1 MIFYFSG
8 TGNSKWVAE
17 ELAKQTNDAAIDLI
31 TVEKASV
38 VPPDTFGLV
47 FPIYAWGIPEPVKLF
62 LNSATG
68 YATFSFAI
76 CTCGE
81 NAGHA
86 MKHLKNLYPF
96 NSTYSIVMPSN
107 YIMGADVE
115 PVTAIQ
121 HKISNAKVQLQSIAK
136 EVNNQQSVYQV
147 VEGSFPSLK
156 SALIS
161 PLFDRFA
168 RRTKPFYATSECIS
182 CGLCARNCPTQ
193 TIKLIDGKPHWGDEC
208 YQCTACI
215 NDCPVQAI
223 QFGKSTINRG
233 RYFFEMHQKNP

>member
-17 ELAKQTNDAAIDLI
+17 ELAKQIDDTAMDLI
-31 TVEKASV
+31 TVGKAPI
-38 VPPDTFGLV
+38 VPLDTFGLV
-47 FPIYAWGIPEPVKLF
+47 FPIYAWGIPEPVRLF

-68 YATFSFAI
+68 RSAFSFAI
-76 CTCGE
+76 CTYGE
-81 NAGHA
+81 DAGHA
-86 MKHLKNLYPF
+86 MKDLKSLYPF
-96 NSTYSIVMPSN
+96 NSTYSIVMPNN
-107 YIMGADVE
+107 YIIGYDVDPAE
-115 PVTAIQ
+115 VIQ
-121 HKISNAKVQLQSIAK
+121 HKIASAKIQFQTIAK
-136 EVNNQQSVYQV
+136 EVQNQQSVNKV
-147 VEGSFPSLK
+147 TEGSLPRLK
-156 SALIS
+156 SLLIS

-193 TIKLIDGKPHWGDEC
+193 TIKLIDGKPQWGDHC

-215 NDCPVQAI
+215 NHCPVQAI

-233 RYFFEMHQKNP
+233 RYFLEMHQDNP